1 MAFPSIGKSLEP
13 IPVNSRLRA
22 PGMDGVEK
30 RLHFRR
36 HHYMTFEDGI
46 RGHRYH
52 LRVLCS
58 FITRSF
64 QMCLHRGH
72 RSNTGYRNGEN
83 ILRYIYISKSL
94 IIRSRL
100 VRCAVRT
107 LALVSENVSEPL
119 LAPVDQRHTI
129 VCFLKMEMIYTSS
142 ANARGTP
149 CECSKPVD

>member
-1 MAFPSIGKSLEP
+1 MESGGPANQTMRDSTTTMDRPSDTVTICLRKVLKDLELGLVFRLFIDLIHMQSTWLSRPSISHTSYPTQESLEP

-64 QMCLHRGH
+64 QMCL
-72 RSNTGYRNGEN
+72 RSPLFGPETWGQ
-83 ILRYIYISKSL
+83 IHQ
-94 IIRSRL
+94 
-100 VRCAVRT
+100 VPCA
-107 LALVSENVSEPL
+107 L
-119 LAPVDQRHTI
+119 
-129 VCFLKMEMIYTSS
+129 
-142 ANARGTP
+142 
-149 CECSKPVD
+149 